1 MQNVVYWINKRSK
14 PDDIVIIMG
23 DFNAIPE
30 NETVSWILSEGG
42 FKSAYKEFH
51 GLEPEKTYNTGLI
64 SPYMDPDPPC
74 TVDYIFYR
82 GGGVSTS
89 TGGPIVKLTHAKVM
103 GDSHD
108 PYDHTIYGSDHL
120 PLIADFEIL
129 LNRSSSVTKSFIK

>member
-1 MQNVVYWINKRSK
+1 
-14 PDDIVIIMG
+14 MG

-30 NETVSWILSEGG
+30 NETVAWILSEGK

-82 GGGVSTS
+82 GGGVSTANGS
-89 TGGPIVKLTHAKVM
+89 PNVKLSYAKIM

-108 PYDHTIYGSDHL
+108 PNDHTIYGSDHL
-120 PLIADFEIL
+120 PLTAEFEIV
-129 LNRSSSVTKSFIK
+129 LNYSSSIT